1 MERYGIV
8 MAKYEYEIRFDTPES
23 KERAVDI
30 IWQHGGLVTGMRDG
44 VLYYSATPEQAAEIS
59 MSIMFD
65 TDEIPNED
73 IPGFDPD
80 SIDIGVF

>member
-1 MERYGIV
+1 
-8 MAKYEYEIRFDTPES
+8 MAKYEYEIGFDTPES

-30 IWQHGGLVTGMRDG
+30 IWQYGGTVTGMRDG

-59 MSIMFD
+59 MVIMFD

-73 IPGFDPD
+73 IPEFDPD
-80 SIDIGVF
+80 SIEIGVF